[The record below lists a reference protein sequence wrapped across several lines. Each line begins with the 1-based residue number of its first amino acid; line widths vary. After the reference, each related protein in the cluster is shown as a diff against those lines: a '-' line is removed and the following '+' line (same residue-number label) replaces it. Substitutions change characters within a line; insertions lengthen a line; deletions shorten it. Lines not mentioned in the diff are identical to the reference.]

1 MTAIY
6 PPDVLDES
14 KDSGLIGVTD
24 ERKIG
29 LSQHRFFC
37 ECGNV
42 ITAPSAS
49 AYIEPNGIRHVW
61 VCDSCRQAFETSTV
75 PVDEAESRRASSTV

>member
-6 PPDVLDES
+6 PPGVLDES

-49 AYIEPNGIRHVW
+49 AYIEPDGIRHVW
-61 VCDSCRQAFETSTV
+61 VCDSCRQTFETSTA
-75 PVDEAESRRASSTV
+75 PVNEAKSRRASSAV